1 MITFKQ
7 FLAEAH
13 YAPLFHATPLENLEG
28 ILEQGLYSEIGD
40 ISAARSIHNAKW
52 YIQHEFSLYNSGYV
66 IFELDQN
73 KIRQRYKVVPFDYY
87 MKIGAPRMRRKEAEE
102 VIKINQ
108 GEYLDVKYIKK
119 VYYFKA
125 DKTKIDHLFS
135 NFKNIQWK
143 QL

>member
-28 ILEQGLYSEIGD
+28 ILEQGLYSENGE
-40 ISAARSIHNAKW
+40 ISTARSIHNAKW

-102 VIKINQ
+102 VIKTYDN
-108 GEYLDVKYIKK
+108 LDSKKYIKK
-119 VYYFKA
+119 IYYFKA

>member
-66 IFELDQN
+66 ILELDQN

-87 MKIGAPRMRRKEAEE
+87 MFTGRSGLRRKEAEE
-102 VIKINQ
+102 VIKTYDN
-108 GEYLDVKYIKK
+108 LDSKIYIKK
-119 VYYFKA
+119 IYYFKK
-125 DKTKIDHLFS
+125 DKWKIDHLFS